1 MSQWK
6 LEWDRAWG
14 QPAGTGRIRCENA
27 DFEVAEALGW
37 EPTGSGEHLFL
48 YLEKDGDNTDYVARA
63 IAGIAGCREHDVGY
77 CGRKDRQ
84 AVTRQ
89 WFSVPCSPERE
100 ASLTGRVAERWRIPF
115 RDRHERKLRRGQHES
130 NHFRIRV
137 RSLSV
142 DGEAL
147 EQRWKQVSEQG
158 CPNYFGPQRLGR
170 RGSNLEAATAL
181 DPAAL
186 RNPRKRAR
194 SGMLLSA
201 ARGWLFNEWLE
212 QRLQAGDWQQ
222 RVDGDPESEPSG
234 PLLGDDACGARDP
247 LAARELD
254 FARGYP
260 HFMALFRATRMQPA
274 RRALAVKPLNCAL
287 DYDGDSATLAFTLP
301 RGAFAT
307 AILNELLIIE
317 DDVLT
322 S

>member
-1 MSQWK
+1 MSHWK

-14 QPAGTGRIRCENA
+14 QPAGKGRIRCENA

-37 EPTGSGEHLFL
+37 EPSGSGEHLLL

-63 IAGIAGCREHDVGY
+63 IAGLAGCRGHDVGY

-84 AVTRQ
+84 AITRQ
-89 WFSVPCSPERE
+89 WFSVPCPAERE
-100 ASLTGRVAERWRIPF
+100 AALIDAVSQRWRVKG
-115 RDRHERKLRRGQHES
+115 RGRHERKLRRGQHEY

-137 RSLSV
+137 RSL
-142 DGEAL
+142 EADRAL
-147 EQRWKQVSEQG
+147 LAQRWDQVSGRG
-158 CPNYFGPQRLGR
+158 CPNYFGPQRFGR
-170 RGSNLEAATAL
+170 DGQNLDAAADL
-181 DPAAL
+181 DPQAL

-212 QRLQAGDWQQ
+212 QRLRAGDWWQ
-222 RVDGDPESEPSG
+222 RVEGEPEPEPSG
-234 PLLGDDACGARDP
+234 PLFGDDACGAGEP
-247 LAARELD
+247 LAGRELA
-254 FARGYP
+254 FAEKYP

-287 DYDGDSATLAFTLP
+287 DHDGDVVLLAFTLP

-317 DDVLT
+317 DDVPT
-322 S
+322 P